1 MGRLEDQWRSSL
13 TRRAGLR
20 NVAAFFAASPLL
32 RGQQDRFRDHSRVP
46 GLKEMVTAFDFEEV
60 AFANLPRSAYQ
71 YTALA
76 AEGEFTLRRNREA
89 FNWVE
94 FAPKTAVDTSSVKTA
109 TELLG
114 TKLAFP
120 ILVAPTASQSQ
131 LHPNGEMAMYQGATA
146 ASNTPMVISFNS
158 SYPVDKIAAAAS
170 GALWYQL
177 YPRETPEENQDAVE
191 RAQAAGCRAIVITV
205 DCPVGELHERTLHGR
220 NMNYA
225 APGPPRTRRPQT
237 TNYNLKYGALT
248 RQRPW
253 ITWKLLDAF
262 RPAIKVPILAK
273 GILTAEDAKECVE
286 HGWDGIIVSNHGGR
300 SNDYTPSTLE
310 VLTEIVDAVQGR
322 VPVVVDSGFRRGSD
336 VLKALALGAK
346 AVCMGR
352 SPRYGLAAYG
362 PAGAQR
368 VLEIVQAELVMAMA
382 ANGCSTL
389 ESINR
394 SLVRTYF
401 P

>member
-1 MGRLEDQWRSSL
+1 MGRLHDQWRSSL

-20 NVAAFFAASPLL
+20 NLAAFIAGAPVVL
-32 RGQQDRFRDHSRVP
+32 GQQDRFRDHTRIP
-46 GLKEMVTAFDFEEV
+46 GIQEMVTAFDFEEV
-60 AFANLPRSAYQ
+60 AYASLPRSAYH
-71 YTALA
+71 YTAMA
-76 AEGEFTLRRNREA
+76 AEGEFTMRRNRDA

-94 FAPKTAVDTSSVKTA
+94 LMPKSAVDAGAVNTA

-120 ILVAPTASQSQ
+120 IMVAPTASQSQ
-131 LHPNGEMAMYQGATA
+131 LHPNGEMAMHQGATE
-146 ASNTPMVISFNS
+146 ASNTPMIISFNAS
-158 SYPVDKIAAAAS
+158 FTVDKIAAAAT
-170 GALWYQL
+170 GPLWYQL
-177 YPRETPEENQDAVE
+177 YPRETTEENQDAVE
-191 RAQAAGCRAIVITV
+191 QAQAAGCRAVVITV

-220 NMNYA
+220 NLNYA
-225 APGPPRTRRPQT
+225 TPGARARRPVT
-237 TNYNLKYGALT
+237 NNYNLKYGALT

-253 ITWKLLDAF
+253 IDWKLLDSF
-262 RPAIKVPILAK
+262 RKSIKVPILGK

-322 VPVVVDSGFRRGSD
+322 VPVVIDSGFRRGSD

-346 AVCMGR
+346 AVCLGR

-362 PAGAQR
+362 PAGARR
-368 VLEIVQAELVMAMA
+368 VLEIVQNELVSAMA
-382 ANGCSTL
+382 ATGCSTL
-389 ESINR
+389 ASIDR
-394 SLVRTYF
+394 SLVRTDF